1 MFESLESLTL
11 NCRKLSIIDY
21 QVDVHVGIYAQ
32 EKGHSQPV
40 LFTVDVW
47 VERSD
52 TIKNYWDY
60 TTIVKAINHLV
71 ASGRH
76 IGLQEEIHDALLDTL
91 FSDCRV
97 KAARI
102 LTKKTKAVT
111 YAAAAAVETFRINPN
126 HAS

>member
-21 QVDVHVGIYAQ
+21 RVDMHVGVYAQ

-47 VERSD
+47 VARTDDVE
-52 TIKNYWDY
+52 NYWDY
-60 TTIVKAINHLV
+60 TTIVKAIDSIV
-71 ASGRH
+71 ASGH
-76 IGLQEEIHDALLDTL
+76 IGLQEEIHDALLNGL
-91 FSDCRV
+91 FADRRV

-111 YAAAAAVETFRINPN
+111 YAAAAAVETFRINP
-126 HAS
+126 ATAL